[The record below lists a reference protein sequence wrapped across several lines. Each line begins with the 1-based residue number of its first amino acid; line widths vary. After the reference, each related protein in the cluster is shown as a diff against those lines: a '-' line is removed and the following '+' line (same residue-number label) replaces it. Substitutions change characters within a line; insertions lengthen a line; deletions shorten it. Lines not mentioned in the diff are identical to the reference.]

1 MNLKTMSKN
10 LRISLYILV
19 PIIIWMISG
28 QFIAEDTKDEKKLK
42 VVPSVVISISE
53 AALMAPTI
61 TLNAAAISEKRVRV
75 MAKTS
80 GEVMPNNVTQGQWVA
95 KDQVL
100 CRLGVVELNRTEV
113 KAPFSG
119 FIEKIVKPGNLLNR
133 GETCAVIIELDPITF
148 IAEVPEAEIQQVIKG
163 QKVLIE
169 LVTGES
175 ISSNL
180 SFVSKSATPSTR
192 SFRVEAQIKN
202 SSGLIRDGITGTMH
216 IITNEI
222 LAHKIS
228 PSILLLSDDGII
240 GIRAVDDDNA
250 VQFIPV
256 KIIEDTQDG
265 VWVTGIPNFTKII
278 VLGQGFVENG
288 QNVQVTELTTI

>member
-1 MNLKTMSKN
+1 MSKN

-42 VVPSVVISISE
+42 VVSSVVISISE

-250 VQFIPV
+250 VQFIPI
-256 KIIEDTQDG
+256 KIIEDTQAG
-265 VWVTGIPNFTKII
+265 VWVTGIPNLTKII

>member
-1 MNLKTMSKN
+1 MSKN

-240 GIRAVDDDNA
+240 GIRAVDNDNA
-250 VQFIPV
+250 VQFIPI
-256 KIIEDTQDG
+256 KIIEDTQAG
-265 VWVTGIPNFTKII
+265 VWVTGIPNLTKII